1 MSATGSD
8 LDIEAIMARHTVARA
23 LYVGPPLV
31 AIFGALRGLDGAL
44 WAAVG
49 VLIVVG
55 YLMTTGLMLS
65 AAARHSL
72 TAYHAAA
79 LLGFLVRLGLI
90 TATMFAVAALFD
102 VDRVAMGIAAL
113 VSYFVLL
120 IWETVAVM
128 NGSERML
135 EWT

>member
-31 AIFGALRGLDGAL
+31 VLFGALRGLDGAL